1 MRLFAAIN
9 LPKNVTDGLRREQAK
24 LAKFGDR
31 LRLVD
36 ASGLHMTL
44 CFVGE
49 LQAQEVEVIEHG
61 IRGALTGE
69 SPFMLALGEGGSFP
83 KPDNARVVWVGVDG
97 ELRRLE
103 NVQNLIADEIRSL
116 GYRIDRRPFS
126 PHVTLARVSR
136 SASSDDRRSIAES
149 TVELTGYRMGSFEVR
164 SVDLMESIISR
175 EGATYSTVAHIS
187 LISPD

>member
-9 LPKNVTDGLRREQAK
+9 LPGNVIDGLRRQQAK
-24 LAKFGDR
+24 LTKFGDR

-36 ASGLHMTL
+36 PSGLHMTL

-49 LQAQEVEVIEHG
+49 VQAQEVEVIEHG
-61 IRGALTGE
+61 IRGAVAGE
-69 SPFMLALGEGGSFP
+69 APFALALGEGGSFP
-83 KPDNARVVWVGVDG
+83 RPDNARVVWVGVDG

-136 SASSDDRRSIAES
+136 SASSEDRRSIARS
-149 TVELTGYRMGSFEVR
+149 TVELSGYKLGSFEAR

-175 EGATYSTVAHIS
+175 DGATYSTVAHIS

>member
-9 LPKNVTDGLRREQAK
+9 LPEKMIDGLRREQAK

-36 ASGLHMTL
+36 PSGLHMTL

-49 LQAQEVEVIEHG
+49 VQAQEVEVIEHG
-61 IRGALTGE
+61 MRGALAGQ

-83 KPDNARVVWVGVDG
+83 RPDNARVVWVGVDG

-103 NVQNLIADEIRSL
+103 TIQKLIADEMSSL

-136 SASSDDRRSIAES
+136 NASSEDRRSIAES
-149 TVELTGYRMGSFEVR
+149 TVELTGYRLGSFEVR

-175 EGATYSTVAHIS
+175 HGATYSTIAHIS
-187 LISPD
+187 LISTD